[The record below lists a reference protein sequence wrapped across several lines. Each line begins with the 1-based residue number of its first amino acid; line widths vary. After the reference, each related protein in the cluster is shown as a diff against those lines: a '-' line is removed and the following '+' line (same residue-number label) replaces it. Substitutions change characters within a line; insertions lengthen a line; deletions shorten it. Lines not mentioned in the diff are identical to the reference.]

1 MRMVSQYVAT
11 KDQINAVLFLS
22 IVKKKK
28 KILNRKSQT
37 AVYRKK
43 IHQEQAGI
51 AQGMQRRFNIRKIHE
66 CNIPL
71 EQNKG
76 EKL

>member
-28 KILNRKSQT
+28 KSST
-37 AVYRKK
+37 ANPKQQYTEKK
-43 IHQEQAGI
+43 Y
-51 AQGMQRRFNIRKIHE
+51 IR
-66 CNIPL
+66 
-71 EQNKG
+71 NKLG
-76 EKL
+76 LPKVCKDGLI